1 MTCCKSRF
9 NSARSRSALAGK
21 CRNTVPIATP
31 ARRATSSVEACGPR
45 SANPSSA
52 ARRMR
57 RRLRSASARSGRSGP
72 LDKMSHHSL
81 SYVPE
86 SSLILRSFGAM
97 PSTPRLLFQQMQQRW
112 FGPVAAL
119 TGDLLADDVII
130 ENPFASP
137 GPHRIEGRQQF
148 LDFAKPRR
156 ATFPVRFDA
165 CRTIAIHDTTD
176 PATIVVEYELT
187 GTSTTTGRQA
197 TARFIG

>member
-1 MTCCKSRF
+1 
-9 NSARSRSALAGK
+9 
-21 CRNTVPIATP
+21 
-31 ARRATSSVEACGPR
+31 
-45 SANPSSA
+45 
-52 ARRMR
+52 
-57 RRLRSASARSGRSGP
+57 
-72 LDKMSHHSL
+72 
-81 SYVPE
+81 
-86 SSLILRSFGAM
+86 M

-148 LDFAKPRR
+148 LDFANPRR

-187 GTSTTTGRQA
+187 GTSTTTSRQA
-197 TARFIG
+197 TARFIGVLTARDGKVALWREYQNTMAIQQALAGSADPLT